1 MSSKTTLRHTAP
13 EPTGEATKESSAPN
27 ARRAAPI
34 VAKTKARTA
43 RDAASTMSSSLEA
56 VAAPTT
62 ANEASAP
69 PAERAVTSCA
79 EADWVAVERHVASLT
94 RHERAV
100 ADDFSRRSAMTYE
113 RATKHT
119 REVDHARASMSVIN
133 TREKVSLSGVRA
145 RRACSKL
152 GSM

>member
-62 ANEASAP
+62 ASEASAP

-79 EADWVAVERHVASLT
+79 EADWVAVERHAASLT

-100 ADDFSRRSAMTYE
+100 ADDFSRRLAMTYE

-119 REVDHARASMSVIN
+119 RETDHARASMSVIS
-133 TREKVSLSGVRA
+133 TRERVSLSGVRV

-152 GSM
+152 GSV